1 MPGTYHSTMH
11 THAHGTHDG
20 IYRIERS
27 RCARAQGVL
36 GACGSYN
43 IAQTIIY
50 SLSLLLLVTGCQAAQ
65 RLLSRNILGAALWP
79 AQRRQER
86 ERAVTKCGGCERA
99 CGGDASRILFFRR
112 TNAPVREGD
121 AINDKGGGHE
131 GDVGVLPILPLA
143 LLAGLPR

>member
-1 MPGTYHSTMH
+1 MFGIDTDTLVTLASLENLELMPGTYHSTMH

-99 CGGDASRILFFRR
+99 CGGDASRIFFFGCH
-112 TNAPVREGD
+112 THLYAKATP
-121 AINDKGGGHE
+121 
-131 GDVGVLPILPLA
+131 
-143 LLAGLPR
+143 